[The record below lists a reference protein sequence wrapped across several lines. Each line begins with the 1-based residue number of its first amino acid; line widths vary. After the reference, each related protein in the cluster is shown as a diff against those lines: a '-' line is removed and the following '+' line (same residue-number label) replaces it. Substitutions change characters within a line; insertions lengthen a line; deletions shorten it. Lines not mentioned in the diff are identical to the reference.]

1 MELEV
6 SSNLQWKAVRYLVRY
21 QVHFPFWT
29 AKHGFGQTVGVV
41 RMLLRC
47 LGIPEFNLSSR
58 ILFRSK
64 LELMEGCDESDGKRE
79 KRQRQALAGTR
90 RFRRTGIMKTW
101 GSWAK
106 VVASISVVA
115 LVGGLLMIS
124 ASRHAGK
131 NSLQSKGAAS
141 LAATSETARPS
152 ENSRWIKAYGNLPLS
167 FEENRGQTAREVRYI
182 SHGSGY
188 ELFLTPQEAVLA
200 LRSPVHVDL
209 SPRNL
214 FATLRALRDAR
225 RAHQATTTAVLRMGL
240 EGTNPESKVIGIDK
254 MPGKVN
260 YFIGN
265 DPKKWQTDVPT
276 YAQVKYAEVY
286 PGVDLVFYGNQRRL
300 EYDFIV
306 APGADPSVIALKVDG
321 ARKMRVDAHGD
332 LVLSVVGGEVKL
344 QRPIIYQQVKG
355 RRREISGKYALAAG
369 HRVTFSVAPYD
380 RSEPLVLDPVLNY
393 STYLGG
399 NSDDMAAGIAVDSNG
414 NAFIAGTTF
423 STTFPTTSNAY
434 IPEPLAANG
443 GTSFATFVS
452 ELNPA
457 GTQLLYSTYLA
468 GSTPG
473 EFAFGIA
480 VDPADKVYVTG
491 FTLST
496 DFPTSNSANPTF
508 IPGFKLSP
516 NAGNVNGTSFLAKFD
531 PTQSTGAKSFVYSSY
546 ISGTNGTNGELGHSV
561 AVADS
566 SGVVYVAG
574 VTDST
579 AGAGLANFPVVNGFQ
594 TALSTANGNAFL
606 TKIDTTTSAAPVYST
621 YLGGNDAN
629 SAAAGLGFGDAAFGV
644 AVDSSGNAY
653 LIGETTSTDFSTFS
667 TVNPALKGF
676 DLTYPAGNTT
686 NTVFV
691 SRIDTTKTAGA
702 SLAYL
707 TYLGGAGSDFGDAIA
722 LGPAPNNLAYVT
734 GQTGSSSF
742 PIFPVPG
749 PGVPGPFQTT
759 KGAFGVAFVSLIDTT
774 TSANPSYSTFLGGT
788 GSDEG
793 LGIRVDAQGNAYIAG
808 KTQSRDFPH
817 SQGAI
822 LPAIPA
828 SATGSGFVSKISPS
842 GNGQKDLLYSSFFG
856 GDGSA
861 PLFDQA
867 TGIAIDSSN
876 NVYITG
882 QTYSTASSFP
892 VFPPSTAATPAF
904 QTSLNSTSDAFIAKL
919 TLLPTLAVSPTSINF
934 GLQPVGVTSAAQTV
948 TLTNNT
954 SDAIPFLATSVSFT
968 GTNAADF
975 ASPSNTCGA
984 SIAAAASCTVGVTF
998 TPSGTPL
1005 ETATLVITVTIT
1017 DGGVSGPQSFDVSL
1031 QGTGSASAPGVG
1043 LAPTSL
1049 AFGNQVLNTTSAAQT
1064 VTLTNT
1070 GNAAL
1075 TINSIAASGDFA
1087 ATSTGANAC
1096 PISPATLSATAGS
1109 NTCVISVTFKPTALG
1124 ARAGTLT
1131 VTDNAGGSP
1140 HTVGL
1145 TGTGTGAADFG
1156 LTAPTSVQNV
1166 TDGQTLMFNVT
1177 VTGVNGF
1184 NSPVA
1189 LACTGA
1195 PTLAV
1200 CTVTSPVTPPV
1211 APPSSV
1217 QAQVSMTTKAF
1228 VVPSP
1233 NERTPPLS
1241 PRQVVPLILAFLL
1254 LLSLRWARRP
1264 RMRLAMAGTV
1274 FLLIAFAG
1282 CSGPAGPHTPKGP
1295 ATLTITGTSGAL
1307 QHTVQV
1313 QIAVN

>member
-1 MELEV
+1 
-6 SSNLQWKAVRYLVRY
+6 
-21 QVHFPFWT
+21 
-29 AKHGFGQTVGVV
+29 
-41 RMLLRC
+41 
-47 LGIPEFNLSSR
+47 
-58 ILFRSK
+58 
-64 LELMEGCDESDGKRE
+64 
-79 KRQRQALAGTR
+79 
-90 RFRRTGIMKTW
+90 MKTW

-106 VVASISVVA
+106 VGASISVVA
-115 LVGGLLMIS
+115 LVGGFLMVG

-141 LAATSETARPS
+141 AAATSQTARLTEAK
-152 ENSRWIKAYGNLPLS
+152 ENSQWIKAYGNLPLS
-167 FEENRGQTAREVRYI
+167 FEENRGQTAREVRYV

-200 LRSPVHVDL
+200 LRGPVHIDL

-225 RAHQATTTAVLRMGL
+225 RARQATTTAVLRMGL
-240 EGTNPESKVIGIDK
+240 EGSNPESKVVGIDK

-321 ARKMRVDAHGD
+321 ARKMRVNGHGD

-355 RRREISGKYALAAG
+355 RRREISGKYALAG
-369 HRVTFSVAPYD
+369 HRVTFSVAQYD

-434 IPEPLAANG
+434 IPEPLAANAG
-443 GTSFATFVS
+443 GAFATFVS

-457 GTQLLYSTYLA
+457 GTQLLYSSYLA
-468 GSTPG
+468 GSAPG

-480 VDPADKVYVTG
+480 VDPSDKIYVTG
-491 FTLST
+491 FTLSQ
-496 DFPTSNSANPTF
+496 DFPTSNSTNPSF
-508 IPGFKLSP
+508 VPGFKLSP

-531 PTQSTGAKSFVYSSY
+531 PTQSTGANSFVYSSY

-574 VTDST
+574 ITDST

-594 TALSTANGNAFL
+594 TALSTANGNAYL

-644 AVDSSGNAY
+644 TVDSSSNAY
-653 LIGETTSTDFSTFS
+653 LIGQTTSTDFSTFS

-686 NTVFV
+686 NTAFV

-707 TYLGGAGSDFGDAIA
+707 TYLGGAGPDFGDSIA
-722 LGPAPNNLAYVT
+722 VGPAPKNLAYVT
-734 GQTGSSSF
+734 GQTDSSSF

-749 PGVPGPFQTT
+749 PGVPGPLQST
-759 KGAFGVAFVSLIDTT
+759 KGASGVAFVSLIDTT
-774 TSANPSYSTFLGGT
+774 TSTNPSYSTFLGGT
-788 GSDEG
+788 GGDEG
-793 LGIRVDAQGNAYIAG
+793 LGIRVDAQGNAYVAG
-808 KTQSRDFPH
+808 KTSSGDYPV
-817 SQGAI
+817 SQGAFQ
-822 LPAIPA
+822 PAIAAGAPV
-828 SATGSGFVSKISPS
+828 SGFVSKISPS
-842 GNGQKDLLYSSFFG
+842 GNGQKDLVYSSYFG
-856 GDGSA
+856 GVGS
-861 PLFDQA
+861 DQA

-882 QTYSTASSFP
+882 QTSSTASSFP

-904 QTSLNSTSDAFIAKL
+904 QTSLNGTSDAFIAKL
-919 TLLPTLAVSPTSINF
+919 TFLPTLAVSPASINF
-934 GLQPVGVTSAAQTV
+934 GVQPVGITSAAQTV

-954 SDAIPFLATSVSFT
+954 SDPIPFLATSVSFT
-968 GTNAADF
+968 GTNATDF

-984 SIAAAASCTVGVTF
+984 SIAAGASCTVGVTF
-998 TPSGTPL
+998 TPSTASG
-1005 ETATLVITVTIT
+1005 ESATLAITVTVT
-1017 DGGVSGPQSFDVSL
+1017 DGGISGSQTFDVSL
-1031 QGTGSASAPGVG
+1031 SGTGSASAPGVG

-1140 HTVGL
+1140 HTAGL

-1228 VVPSP
+1228 VVPP
-1233 NERTPPLS
+1233 PTERTPPIS
-1241 PRQVVPLILAFLL
+1241 PRQIVPLILAFLL

-1264 RMRLAMAGTV
+1264 RMRLVMAGAL
-1274 FLLIAFAG
+1274 FLLIGFAG
-1282 CSGPAGPHTPKGP
+1282 CSGAKGPHTPKGP

>member
-1 MELEV
+1 
-6 SSNLQWKAVRYLVRY
+6 
-21 QVHFPFWT
+21 
-29 AKHGFGQTVGVV
+29 
-41 RMLLRC
+41 
-47 LGIPEFNLSSR
+47 
-58 ILFRSK
+58 
-64 LELMEGCDESDGKRE
+64 
-79 KRQRQALAGTR
+79 
-90 RFRRTGIMKTW
+90 MKTR

-106 VVASISVVA
+106 VVASISVVV
-115 LVGGLLMIS
+115 LICGLLMVS
-124 ASRHAGK
+124 ASRQTGK
-131 NSLQSKGAAS
+131 SLLQSKGAAS
-141 LAATSETARPS
+141 AAATSETARLTKAT
-152 ENSRWIKAYGNLPLS
+152 ENPRWIKAYGNLPLS
-167 FEENRGQTAREVRYI
+167 FEENRGQTAREVRYV

-200 LRSPVHVDL
+200 LRSPVHIDL

-214 FATLRALRDAR
+214 FATLRGLRDAR
-225 RAHQATTTAVLRMGL
+225 RTHQATTTAVLRMRL

-321 ARKMRVDAHGD
+321 ARKMRVNAHGD

-344 QRPIIYQQVKG
+344 QRPIIYQKVKG

-369 HRVTFSVAPYD
+369 HRVTFSVAKYD

-434 IPEPLAANG
+434 IPEPLATNG

-480 VDPADKVYVTG
+480 VDPSDKIYVTG
-491 FTLST
+491 FTLSP
-496 DFPTSNSANPTF
+496 DFPTSNSTNPSF

-531 PTQSTGAKSFVYSSY
+531 PTQTTGAKSFVYSSY
-546 ISGTNGTNGELGHSV
+546 IGGTNGTSGELGHSV

-574 VTDST
+574 FTDST
-579 AGAGLANFPVVNGFQ
+579 AGVGLANFPVVNGFQ

-606 TKIDTTTSAAPVYST
+606 AKIDTTTSAAPVYST

-644 AVDSSGNAY
+644 AVDSSSNAY
-653 LIGETTSTDFSTFS
+653 LIGQTTSTDFSTFS

-691 SRIDTTKTAGA
+691 SRIDTTKTAGT

-707 TYLGGAGSDFGDAIA
+707 TYLGGAAPDFGDSIA

-734 GQTGSSSF
+734 GQTNSSSF

-759 KGAFGVAFVSLIDTT
+759 KGAGGVAFVSLIDTT

-788 GSDEG
+788 GGDEG

-808 KTQSRDFPH
+808 KTQSRDFPL
-817 SQGAI
+817 SQGAFQ
-822 LPAIPA
+822 PAIA
-828 SATGSGFVSKISPS
+828 AIATGSGFVSEISPS
-842 GNGQKDLLYSSFFG
+842 GNSQKDLVYSSFFG

-861 PLFDQA
+861 SGFDQA
-867 TGIAIDSSN
+867 AGIAIDSSN

-882 QTYSTASSFP
+882 QTFSTASSFP

-904 QTSLNSTSDAFIAKL
+904 QTSLNGTSDAFIAKL
-919 TLLPTLAVSPTSINF
+919 TLIPTMTVSPAILKF
-934 GLQPVGVTSAAQTV
+934 GNQPVGVTSAAITV
-948 TLTNNT
+948 SLTNNT
-954 SDAIPFLATSVSFT
+954 SDPIPFPGTSIAFT
-968 GTNAADF
+968 GTNATDF
-975 ASPSNTCGA
+975 ASPSNSCGA
-984 SIAAAASCTVGVTF
+984 SIAAGASCTVGVTF
-998 TPSGTPL
+998 TPSTASG
-1005 ETATLVITVTIT
+1005 ESATLAITVTVT
-1017 DGGVSGPQSFDVSL
+1017 DGGISSSQTFDVSL
-1031 QGTGSASAPGVG
+1031 SGSGAAPGVG
-1043 LAPTSL
+1043 FAPTTLS
-1049 AFGNQVLNTTSAAQT
+1049 FGNQVLNTTSTAQT

-1070 GNAAL
+1070 GTAAL

-1087 ATSTGANAC
+1087 ATSTGATAC
-1096 PISPATLSATAGS
+1096 PISPATLAAGATCMI
-1109 NTCVISVTFKPTALG
+1109 NVTFTPTVLG

-1131 VTDNAGGSP
+1131 VTDNAAGSP

-1145 TGTGTGAADFG
+1145 TGTGTNPTPDFTLSASPATLTVAQGAVG
-1156 LTAPTSVQNV
+1156 TPVTITVNPT
-1166 TDGQTLMFNVT
+1166 
-1177 VTGVNGF
+1177 
-1184 NSPVA
+1184 NSFSSAVA
-1189 LACTGA
+1189 LTCTGA
-1195 PTLAV
+1195 PANSSCALSP
-1200 CTVTSPVTPPV
+1200 TSITPPTTSALTFTAHAMLV
-1211 APPSSV
+1211 PLPISRPAPPLNLLRIV
-1217 QAQVSMTTKAF
+1217 PVF
-1228 VVPSP
+1228 VA
-1233 NERTPPLS
+1233 LM
-1241 PRQVVPLILAFLL
+1241 LILLLRSTERLRTRAAMVAAILGFL
-1254 LLSLRWARRP
+1254 
-1264 RMRLAMAGTV
+1264 TV
-1274 FLLIAFAG
+1274 AA
-1282 CSGPAGPHTPKGP
+1282 CSGPGGPKTTAKGTYP
-1295 ATLTITGTSGAL
+1295 LTVTGTSGSL
-1307 QHTVQV
+1307 SHNTTVT
-1313 QIAVN
+1313 ITVN

>member
-1 MELEV
+1 
-6 SSNLQWKAVRYLVRY
+6 
-21 QVHFPFWT
+21 
-29 AKHGFGQTVGVV
+29 
-41 RMLLRC
+41 
-47 LGIPEFNLSSR
+47 
-58 ILFRSK
+58 
-64 LELMEGCDESDGKRE
+64 
-79 KRQRQALAGTR
+79 
-90 RFRRTGIMKTW
+90 MKTW

-115 LVGGLLMIS
+115 LVGGVLMIS

-141 LAATSETARPS
+141 LAATSETARPR

-167 FEENRGQTAREVRYI
+167 FEENRGQTAREVRYV

-200 LRSPVHVDL
+200 LRSPVQIDL

-321 ARKMRVDAHGD
+321 ARKMRVNAHGD

-355 RRREISGKYALAAG
+355 RRREISGKYALVAG
-369 HRVTFSVAPYD
+369 HRVTFSVAQYD

-399 NSDDMAAGIAVDSNG
+399 NSDDMATGIAVDSNG

-423 STTFPTTSNAY
+423 STTFPTTANAY
-434 IPEPLAANG
+434 IPEPLATNG

-480 VDPADKVYVTG
+480 VDPADKIYVTG
-491 FTLST
+491 FTLSK
-496 DFPTSNSANPTF
+496 DFPTSNAANPTF

-546 ISGTNGTNGELGHSV
+546 IGGTNGTTGELGHSV

-574 VTDST
+574 FTDST
-579 AGAGLANFPVVNGFQ
+579 AGAGLANFPVVNGLQ

-629 SAAAGLGFGDAAFGV
+629 SAAAGLGFGDAAFGI

-653 LIGETTSTDFSTFS
+653 LIGQTTSTDFSTFS

-676 DLTYPAGNTT
+676 DLIYPAGNTT
-686 NTVFV
+686 NTAFV

-707 TYLGGAGSDFGDAIA
+707 TYLGGAGPDFGDSIA
-722 LGPAPNNLAYVT
+722 LGPAPNHFAYVS
-734 GQTGSSSF
+734 GQTNSSSF

-759 KGAFGVAFVSLIDTT
+759 KGAGGVAFVSLIDTT

-788 GSDEG
+788 GGDEG
-793 LGIRVDAQGNAYIAG
+793 LGIRADAQGNAYIAG

-842 GNGQKDLLYSSFFG
+842 GNGQKDLVYSSFFG
-856 GDGSA
+856 GNGSA
-861 PLFDQA
+861 SGFDQA
-867 TGIAIDSSN
+867 EGIAVDSSN

-882 QTYSTASSFP
+882 QTFSTASSFP
-892 VFPPSTAATPAF
+892 VFPPSTSATPAF
-904 QTSLNSTSDAFIAKL
+904 QTSLNGTSDAFIAKL
-919 TLLPTLAVSPTSINF
+919 TLLPTLAVLPTSINF

-954 SDAIPFLATSVSFT
+954 SDAIPFLATSVSFS
-968 GTNAADF
+968 GTNATDF

-998 TPSGTPL
+998 TPSGTTL

-1031 QGTGSASAPGVG
+1031 QGTGAVPGVG
-1043 LAPTSL
+1043 FAPTSL
-1049 AFGNQVLNTTSAAQT
+1049 AFGNQVLNTTSTAKP

-1087 ATSTGANAC
+1087 ATSTGASAC
-1096 PISPATLSATAGS
+1096 PIGPATLAAGA
-1109 NTCVISVTFKPTALG
+1109 NCTINVTFTPTVLG

-1131 VTDNAGGSP
+1131 VTDNAAGSP

-1145 TGTGTGAADFG
+1145 TGTGTAATPDFG
-1156 LTAPTSVQNV
+1156 LTGPTAVQNV

-1189 LACTGA
+1189 LTCTGA
-1195 PTLAV
+1195 PAQAV
-1200 CTVTSPVTPPV
+1200 CTITSPVTPPV

-1228 VVPSP
+1228 IVPP
-1233 NERTPPLS
+1233 PTERTPPLS

-1264 RMRLAMAGTV
+1264 RMRLAMAATLL
-1274 FLLIAFAG
+1274 LLIAFAG
-1282 CSGPAGPHTPKGP
+1282 CSGIKGLHTPKGP
-1295 ATLTITGTSGAL
+1295 AILTITGTSGSL
-1307 QHTVQV
+1307 THTVQV
-1313 QIAVN
+1313 NISVN